1 MNVTNVNTYK
11 ALLLKDAESEKF
23 WQRKEE
29 ENMIHG
35 HVLSNSLT
43 SNMYISLLCNS
54 EKIRLLKRQNK
65 TEEEQIKIRKVKVM

>member
-29 ENMIHG
+29 EYMIH
-35 HVLSNSLT
+35 
-43 SNMYISLLCNS
+43 
-54 EKIRLLKRQNK
+54 
-65 TEEEQIKIRKVKVM
+65 